1 MDVIFD
7 KSEDLNTR
15 SVSNVGKDQLMEQYK
30 IVKLPTSARDWYNSK
45 MPIMSCDWRA
55 LSSSDPH
62 YIPIFRVRADDT
74 VVVAIDDVVAQRER
88 ERERERKREKER
100 ERT

>member
-30 IVKLPTSARDWYNSK
+30 IVKLPTSARD
-45 MPIMSCDWRA
+45 
-55 LSSSDPH
+55 
-62 YIPIFRVRADDT
+62 
-74 VVVAIDDVVAQRER
+74 
-88 ERERERKREKER
+88 
-100 ERT
+100 